1 MDENKEIK
9 DKNEQHKHEE
19 KTYLTWVNKIGYGS
33 GDIAGNVVYALLSAF
48 VMIFLTDTVGM
59 NAGVV
64 GTLIAVSKLFDGV
77 SDIFFG
83 SLIDKTNT
91 KMGKARP
98 WMLYGYFGCAICLV
112 AIFCI
117 PADLSATAQY
127 AWFFIAYTL
136 LNAGFYTAN
145 NIAYSALTALITK
158 NNHERVQM
166 GSIRFMFAFGTS
178 MLIQTITV
186 ALVAYFGGGAAA
198 WRTVAIIYAI
208 VGVISNTLSVMS
220 VKELTPEEL
229 AEGEEVTHEELPE
242 GEEVAIK
249 EFAEGEEIIAAAEEE
264 EKYTLIDA
272 FKLLIKNKYYLMI
285 CASYI
290 LMQIYSATLNMG
302 IYYMTYVLKNAN
314 LLGVFSWFI
323 NIPMIIGLLF
333 TPALV
338 MKFGGMYKLNLM
350 GYTIGTLGRLGVV
363 IAGYLGSVPP
373 MLVCTAI
380 AALGMSPLQGDMNA
394 LIATCSEYTYLTHGK
409 RVDGT
414 MYSCTSLGT
423 KLGGGIGTALAG
435 WLLAFSGYVGGA
447 AVQSASTMNMLH
459 IMYLW
464 MPMIFNLLITL
475 ILTRLNVEQA
485 NEELREKLS

>member
-1 MDENKEIK
+1 MN
-9 DKNEQHKHEE
+9 E
-19 KTYLTWVNKIGYGS
+19 KTYLKWYNKIGYGS

-59 NAGVV
+59 NAGIV

-98 WMLYGYFGCAICLV
+98 WMLYGYFGCAVCLV

-117 PADLSATAQY
+117 PADLSPTAQY

-145 NIAYSALTALITK
+145 NIAYSALTALVTK

-186 ALVAYFGGGAAA
+186 GLVAKFGGGAAA
-198 WRTVAIIYAI
+198 WRTVAVIYAI
-208 VGVISNTLSVMS
+208 VGVISNTLSVLS
-220 VKELTPEEL
+220 VKELSPEEL
-229 AEGEEVTHEELPE
+229 AEGEAGKEE
-242 GEEVAIK
+242 K
-249 EFAEGEEIIAAAEEE
+249 KEE
-264 EKYTLIDA
+264 EKYSLADA
-272 FKLLIKNKYYLMI
+272 FRLLIRNKYYLMI
-285 CASYI
+285 CAAYI

-314 LLGVFSWFI
+314 LLGVFSWAI

-338 MKFGGMYKLNLM
+338 AKWGGMYRLNLT
-350 GYTIGTLGRLGVV
+350 GYTIGTLGRLGVM
-363 IAGYLGSVPP
+363 IAGYLGSVPL
-373 MLVCTAI
+373 MLACTAV
-380 AALGMSPLQGDMNA
+380 AAIGMSPLQGDMNA
-394 LIATCSEYTYLTHGK
+394 LIATCSEYTFLTSGK

-435 WLLAFSGYVGGA
+435 WLLAFSGYVGKA
-447 AVQSASTMNMLH
+447 AEQSASTLNMLH

-475 ILTRLNVEQA
+475 ILTRLNVEHA
-485 NEELREKLS
+485 NEELRAEKAGV

>member
-1 MDENKEIK
+1 MN
-9 DKNEQHKHEE
+9 E
-19 KTYLTWVNKIGYGS
+19 KTYLKWYNKIGYGS

-59 NAGVV
+59 NAGIV
-64 GTLIAVSKLFDGV
+64 GTLIAVSKLFDGL

-83 SLIDKTNT
+83 SLIDKTHT

-98 WMLYGYFGCAICLV
+98 WMLYGYFGCAVCLV

-117 PADLSATAQY
+117 PADISPKAQY

-145 NIAYSALTALITK
+145 NIAYSALTALVTK

-186 ALVAYFGGGAAA
+186 GLVARFGGGAAA
-198 WRTVAIIYAI
+198 WRTVAVIYAI
-208 VGVISNTLSVMS
+208 VGVISNTLSVLS
-220 VKELTPEEL
+220 VKELPPEEL
-229 AEGEEVTHEELPE
+229 EEGD
-242 GEEVAIK
+242 ADK
-249 EFAEGEEIIAAAEEE
+249 EKKED
-264 EKYTLIDA
+264 EKYSLADA
-272 FKLLIKNKYYLMI
+272 FRLLVRNKYYLMI
-285 CASYI
+285 CAAYI

-314 LLGVFSWFI
+314 LLGVFSWAI

-338 MKFGGMYKLNLM
+338 AKWGGMYRLNLT
-350 GYTIGTLGRLGVV
+350 GYTIGTLGRLGVM
-363 IAGYLGSVPP
+363 IAGYLGSVPL
-373 MLVCTAI
+373 MLACTTI
-380 AALGMSPLQGDMNA
+380 AAIGMSPLQGDMNA
-394 LIATCSEYTYLTHGK
+394 LIATCSEYTYLTSGK

-435 WLLAFSGYVGGA
+435 WLLALSGYVGKA
-447 AVQSASTMNMLH
+447 AEQSASTLNMLH

-485 NEELREKLS
+485 NEELRAQKA

>member
-1 MDENKEIK
+1 M
-9 DKNEQHKHEE
+9 EE
-19 KTYLTWVNKIGYGS
+19 KRYLNWYNKIGYGS

-59 NAGVV
+59 NAGIV
-64 GTLIAVSKLFDGV
+64 GTLIAVSKLFDGI

-83 SLIDKTNT
+83 SMIDKTRSR
-91 KMGKARP
+91 MGKARP
-98 WMLYGYFGCAICLV
+98 WMLYGYFGCAVCLV

-117 PADLSATAQY
+117 PADISARAQY

-158 NNHERVQM
+158 NNQERVQM

-186 ALVAYFGGGAAA
+186 GLVAHFGGGAAA
-198 WRTVAIIYAI
+198 WRTVAIIYSI

-220 VKELTPEEL
+220 VRELSPEEL
-229 AEGEEVTHEELPE
+229 ADEEEE
-242 GEEVAIK
+242 K
-249 EFAEGEEIIAAAEEE
+249 AAAKAE

-272 FKLLIKNKYYLMI
+272 FGLLIRNKYYLMI

-302 IYYMTYVLKNAN
+302 IYYMTYILKNAS
-314 LLGVFSWFI
+314 LLGVFSWAI

-333 TPALV
+333 TPAMV
-338 MKFGGMYKLNLM
+338 ARFRGMYRLNLL
-350 GYTIGTLGRLGVV
+350 GYTLGTAGRLGVV
-363 IAGYLGSVPP
+363 AAGYLGSVPL
-373 MLVCTAI
+373 MLFFTAV
-380 AALGMSPLQGDMNA
+380 AAIGMSPLQGDMNA
-394 LIATCSEYTYLTHGK
+394 LIATCSEYTYLRTGK

-447 AVQSASTMNMLH
+447 AVQSASTLTMLH

-464 MPMIFNLLITL
+464 IPMCINLVITL
-475 ILTRLNVEQA
+475 ILSRMNVEHA
-485 NEELREKLS
+485 VETERAALHAAAAAAHARTR

>member
-1 MDENKEIK
+1 MNT
-9 DKNEQHKHEE
+9 NE
-19 KTYLTWVNKIGYGS
+19 KTYLNWYNKIGYGS

-59 NAGVV
+59 NAGIV

-83 SLIDKTNT
+83 SLIDKTHT

-117 PADLSATAQY
+117 PADITPTAQY

-186 ALVAYFGGGAAA
+186 GLVAYFGGGAAA

-220 VKELTPEEL
+220 VKELSPEEL
-229 AEGEEVTHEELPE
+229 AEGEEAAPEEMTE
-242 GEEVAIK
+242 GEEIAVR
-249 EFAEGEEIIAAAEEE
+249 EFAEGEEVIAAAEEE
-264 EKYTLIDA
+264 EKYSLIDA
-272 FKLLIKNKYYLMI
+272 FKLLIRNKYYLMI
-285 CASYI
+285 CACYI

-338 MKFGGMYKLNLM
+338 AKWGGMYKLNLT
-350 GYTIGTLGRLGVV
+350 GYTIGTIGRLGVM
-363 IAGYLGSVPP
+363 IAGYLGSVPL
-373 MLVCTAI
+373 MLICTGI
-380 AALGMSPLQGDMNA
+380 AAIGMSPLQGDMNA
-394 LIATCSEYTYLTHGK
+394 LIATCSEYTYLTSGK

-447 AVQSASTMNMLH
+447 AQQSASCMNMLH

-464 MPMIFNLLITL
+464 MPMCFNLLITL
-475 ILTRLNVEQA
+475 ILTRLNVEKA
-485 NEELREKLS
+485 NEELRHKAA

>member
-1 MDENKEIK
+1 MK
-9 DKNEQHKHEE
+9 E
-19 KTYLTWVNKIGYGS
+19 KTYLKWYNKIGYGS

-59 NAGVV
+59 NAGIV

-83 SLIDKTNT
+83 SLIDKT
-91 KMGKARP
+91 KSRMGKARP
-98 WMLYGYFGCAICLV
+98 WMFYGYFGCAVCLV
-112 AIFCI
+112 AIFFI
-117 PADLSATAQY
+117 PADISPFAQY

-145 NIAYSALTALITK
+145 NIAYSALTALVTK
-158 NNHERVQM
+158 NNHERVEM

-186 ALVAYFGGGAAA
+186 GLVARFGGGAAA
-198 WRTVAIIYAI
+198 WRIVAVIYAI
-208 VGVISNTLSVMS
+208 VGIISNTLSVFS
-220 VKELTPEEL
+220 VKELPEEEL
-229 AEGEEVTHEELPE
+229 DEGRP
-242 GEEVAIK
+242 
-249 EFAEGEEIIAAAEEE
+249 AAEQAPE
-264 EKYTLIDA
+264 EKYSLIDA
-272 FKLLIKNKYYLMI
+272 FGLLIRNKYYLMI

-314 LLGVFSWFI
+314 LLGVFSWAI

-338 MKFGGMYKLNLM
+338 AKWGGMYRLNLT

-363 IAGYLGSVPP
+363 AAGYMGSVPL

-380 AALGMSPLQGDMNA
+380 AAIGMSPLQGDMNA
-394 LIATCSEYTYLTHGK
+394 LIATCSEYTYLTSGK

-435 WLLAFSGYVGGA
+435 WLLALSGYVGGA
-447 AVQSASTMNMLH
+447 AVQSASCITMLH
-459 IMYLW
+459 VMYLW
-464 MPMIFNLLITL
+464 LPMIFNLLITL
-475 ILTRLNVEQA
+475 ILTRLNVEKA
-485 NEELREKLS
+485 NEDLRAKKRAG